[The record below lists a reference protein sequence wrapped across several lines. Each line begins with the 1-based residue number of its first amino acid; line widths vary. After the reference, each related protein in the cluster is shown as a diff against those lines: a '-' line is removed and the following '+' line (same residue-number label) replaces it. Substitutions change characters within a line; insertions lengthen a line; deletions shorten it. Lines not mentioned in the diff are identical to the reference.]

1 MGMAR
6 NLASLLNGSGLVSLT
21 SKVTGSLPNDNIA
34 AMAATKLTG
43 QVPDANAPS
52 GSVIQIVA
60 AQKTNRF
67 VTTSDSYVDV
77 TDLSATITP
86 ISSSNRILVLT
97 TLHCSHADDN
107 TGHVRLM
114 RNGTQIAMG
123 DTYGSFERTLFSVRI
138 AGGGDSNGVYMTN
151 PYSMQW
157 LDTPN
162 SASALTYKITA
173 RARAGSPRFVINSSG
188 FDNTSDNNMGATA
201 SSIIVMEIAA

>member
-34 AMAATKLTG
+34 AMAASKLTG

-86 ISSSNRILVLT
+86 IDRK
-97 TLHCSHADDN
+97 
-107 TGHVRLM
+107 
-114 RNGTQIAMG
+114 
-123 DTYGSFERTLFSVRI
+123 SV
-138 AGGGDSNGVYMTN
+138 V
-151 PYSMQW
+151 
-157 LDTPN
+157 
-162 SASALTYKITA
+162 
-173 RARAGSPRFVINSSG
+173 
-188 FDNTSDNNMGATA
+188 
-201 SSIIVMEIAA
+201 